1 MQGNVFSPCL
11 HPLPMAGDPFLEFV
25 VLLGQPA
32 TRTSYAV
39 GRFNGHDAQLTCLL
53 DPQGAGWI
61 EVVWF
66 DWSVLRLKRLLV
78 FGLFAV
84 CLIAAFSFW
93 ATRQPGGDA
102 RGTLAPPPRAGAKL
116 DLSSAGISTAVNV
129 TRNPDAQWLIGASAQ
144 TGIPARAL
152 RAYVAA
158 ATTVN
163 DSLPT
168 RGIGWNTI
176 AAVGFVES
184 GHGTYGGGSL
194 DTAGQASGPILGPS
208 LNGAG
213 FAAIADTD
221 AGALDGDARWD
232 HAVGPMQFI
241 PSTWRLVGRDGNGD
255 GTADP
260 FNIDDAALS
269 AAVYLCAHG
278 RDLSTAQG
286 WTDAIYAYNQ
296 SDPYI
301 RQVRAQATA
310 YAAKAG
316 TAG

>member
-1 MQGNVFSPCL
+1 M
-11 HPLPMAGDPFLEFV
+11 
-25 VLLGQPA
+25 
-32 TRTSYAV
+32 
-39 GRFNGHDAQLTCLL
+39 
-53 DPQGAGWI
+53 
-61 EVVWF
+61 
-66 DWSVLRLKRLLV
+66 LRLKRLVV
-78 FGLFAV
+78 FTLFAV
-84 CLIAAFSFW
+84 CAITAFSFW
-93 ATRQPGGDA
+93 VIRQPGADTHGV
-102 RGTLAPPPRAGAKL
+102 LSAPPQAGAKL
-116 DLSSAGISTAVNV
+116 EMLSAGITSAVNV
-129 TRNPDAQWLIGASAQ
+129 TPSPDAQWLIGAAAE

-158 ATTVN
+158 AVTAN
-163 DSLPT
+163 ESAPAC
-168 RGIGWNTI
+168 GIGWNTV

-194 DTAGQASGPILGPS
+194 NTAGQASGPIVGPS

-241 PSTWRLVGRDGNGD
+241 PSTWQLAGRDGNGD
-255 GTADP
+255 GVADP

-269 AAVYLCAHG
+269 AATYLCGHG
-278 RDLSTAQG
+278 RDLTTAQG
-286 WTDAIYAYNQ
+286 WTDAIYSYNQ

>member
-1 MQGNVFSPCL
+1 M
-11 HPLPMAGDPFLEFV
+11 
-25 VLLGQPA
+25 
-32 TRTSYAV
+32 
-39 GRFNGHDAQLTCLL
+39 
-53 DPQGAGWI
+53 
-61 EVVWF
+61 
-66 DWSVLRLKRLLV
+66 LRLKRLTV
-78 FGLFAV
+78 FSLFAI
-84 CLIAAFSFW
+84 CAITAFSFW
-93 ATRQPGGDA
+93 GLRHPGADT
-102 RGTLAPPPRAGAKL
+102 RGTLPPPPRAGTKL
-116 DLSSAGISTAVNV
+116 EALSTGITTAVNV
-129 TRNPDAQWLIGASAQ
+129 TRSPDAQWLIRAAAQ

-158 ATTVN
+158 AVAAN
-163 DSLPT
+163 DSAPLC
-168 RGIGWNTI
+168 GIGWNTV
-176 AAVGFVES
+176 AAVGSIES
-184 GHGTYGGGSL
+184 AHGTYGGGSL
-194 DTAGQASGPILGPS
+194 NTAGQASGPIVGPS

-221 AGALDGDARWD
+221 AGTLDGDARWD

-241 PSTWRLVGRDGNGD
+241 PSTWRIAGRDGNGD

-269 AAVYLCAHG
+269 AATYLCAHG

-310 YAAKAG
+310 YAAKTG
-316 TAG
+316 TDE